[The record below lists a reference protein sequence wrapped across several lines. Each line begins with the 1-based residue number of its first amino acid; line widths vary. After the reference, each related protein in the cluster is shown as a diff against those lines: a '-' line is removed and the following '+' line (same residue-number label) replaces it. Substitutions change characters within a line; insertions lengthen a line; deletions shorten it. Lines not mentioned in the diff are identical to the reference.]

1 MRVSMDRSIRC
12 VVCLVAV
19 LFLVTVSAEFARAQ
33 HHLTASEAHV
43 RETATVCGEVVSTRY
58 AASTKGHPTF
68 LNLDKPYPGQI
79 FTILIWGEA
88 RGKFGEPEETY
99 RGKHACVTGH
109 ISEYRGVP
117 EIVVSEASQLTIEG
131 K

>member
-1 MRVSMDRSIRC
+1 MNITK
-12 VVCLVAV
+12 VVCRTAMLAFVAV
-19 LFLVTVSAEFARAQ
+19 PARAQ
-33 HHLTASEAHV
+33 HHFTPSEARAHV
-43 RETATVCGEVVSTRY
+43 GETATVCGEVVSTRF

-79 FTILIWGEA
+79 FTIVIWGED
-88 RGKFGEPEETY
+88 RSKFGAPEETY
-99 RGKHACVTGH
+99 RGKHVCVTGR

-117 EIVVSEASQLTIEG
+117 EVIATEPGQMGVDS